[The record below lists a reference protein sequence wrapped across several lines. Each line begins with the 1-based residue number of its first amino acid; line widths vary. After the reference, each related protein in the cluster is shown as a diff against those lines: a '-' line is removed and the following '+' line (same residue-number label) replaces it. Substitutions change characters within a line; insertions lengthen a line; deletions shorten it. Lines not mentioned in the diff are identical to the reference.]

1 MQDTSSDERRRLLS
15 AMANLR
21 LFIEK
26 VKMND
31 TTVNDLDLHW
41 DSWDQ
46 TALDN
51 HSNHNDDSSSAYLQN
66 ASDNLSECRSSYPSS
81 PLDESKKLIIN
92 SQEQLDIETTNSVTS
107 KSSSKEFK
115 KSSPSTPPFLRNNQI
130 SHSNNKLP
138 VTPPS
143 NRKYKTNH
151 ISDNSYNPSMPKSK
165 SHDEHLTNK
174 IDKSSDTFDMNYR
187 RRLESEPCTDTKLHN
202 SFSNSRSPPI
212 ASPDNFNTTSDCC
225 FEEQPSSLTSSY
237 SNVNA
242 PRSPRTQGMMHA
254 IHHRFTNRLRPKTVT
269 CNLCGKQMM
278 FGFKCK
284 ECKFR
289 CHRGICFW
297 FLWFVSLM
305 PKSLTNLSR
314 FQNAQAR
321 CHRPAACRP
330 NYSRSS
336 KKH

>member
-1 MQDTSSDERRRLLS
+1 MRERSVDERRRLLS
-15 AMANLR
+15 AMSNLR

-26 VKMND
+26 LRVND

-51 HSNHNDDSSSAYLQN
+51 AAGNHNDDSASAYLPT
-66 ASDNLSECRSSYPSS
+66 DPLSESRCSYPPS

-107 KSSSKEFK
+107 KSS
-115 KSSPSTPPFLRNNQI
+115 PSTPPPLRNSQI
-130 SHSNNKLP
+130 SHSNHKLP

-151 ISDNSYNPSMPKSK
+151 IGDNYNPSMPKSK

-174 IDKSSDTFDMNYR
+174 IDRSGEPLDMNYR
-187 RRLESEPCTDTKLHN
+187 RRLESEPCADSKLHNN

-212 ASPDNFNTTSDCC
+212 ASPDNLNNQSDSC

-254 IHHRFTNRLRPKTVT
+254 IKHRFTSRLGMKAVT
-269 CNLCGKQMM
+269 CMLCEKQMI

-284 ECKFR
+284 ECKFK
-289 CHRGICFW
+289 CHKGGFHLFIHL
-297 FLWFVSLM
+297 FLSM
-305 PKSLTNLSR
+305 PIPNRLILSI
-314 FQNAQAR
+314 
-321 CHRPAACRP
+321 
-330 NYSRSS
+330 
-336 KKH
+336 